1 MFVVLVAGAAAL
13 PGFTSAFTVT
23 NFAFFL
29 VWVFM
34 ALGLSLLWGYT
45 GILSFGQTAFFG
57 LAGYTYGVASINF
70 GDSATLGWVSV
81 LIALAL
87 PALFAALLGYLM
99 FYGGVRDVFVGI
111 VTLSVTLVFETFMAQ
126 TAGPEWT
133 IGSARLNGFNGM
145 SGMPPLLLRFGEH
158 EIMFDGAPFFWLA
171 LALMVLV
178 YLGLRM
184 LANSSFGNVLVAIRE
199 NPDRAEMLG
208 YNVRLYQL
216 IVFVIGSVLAAMS
229 GVLYT
234 LWGSYIT
241 PSSMGL
247 TAAAM
252 PIVWVAAGGRKDLT
266 ATVISTIALLWVS
279 QTLAVYGSQYAL
291 VPDGLYSAAR
301 GDVRARRV
309 CRHHGQRDRREVHGV
324 ARPGRDRGANVTP
337 AAWLLETR
345 DVDQT
350 FRRLVRHQRRGHQ
363 GGPGR
368 DPLPDRAQ
376 WRGQEHAVQTHSRHL
391 RAHGRHHPVRRRGHH
406 ARCVRTRACSA
417 G

>member
-1 MFVVLVAGAAAL
+1 MRALISLLQGPQTLGRGPAFWLVFVVLVAAAASL
-13 PGFTSAFTVT
+13 PGLTSAFTVT
-23 NFAFFL
+23 NVAYFL

-70 GDSATLGWVSV
+70 GDSAMLGWVSV
-81 LIALAL
+81 AIALAL

-133 IGSARLNGFNGM
+133 IGTARLNGFNGM
-145 SGMPPLLLRFGEH
+145 SGMPPLMLRFGGH
-158 EIMFDGAPFFWLA
+158 ELMFDGPSFFWLA

-216 IVFVIGSVLAAMS
+216 VVFVIGSVLAAMS

-247 TAAAM
+247 TAAAL
-252 PIVWVAAGGRKDLT
+252 PIIWVAAGGRKDLT

-291 VPDGLYSAAR
+291 VLMGFILLSVVMFAPEGFVVSTVNAI
-301 GDVRARRV
+301 
-309 CRHHGQRDRREVHGV
+309 
-324 ARPGRDRGANVTP
+324 GAK
-337 AAWLLETR
+337 
-345 DVDQT
+345 
-350 FRRLVRHQRRGHQ
+350 FRRRAPDTQ
-363 GGPGR
+363 PGK
-368 DPLPDRAQ
+368 P
-376 WRGQEHAVQTHSRHL
+376 T
-391 RAHGRHHPVRRRGHH
+391 
-406 ARCVRTRACSA
+406 
-417 G
+417 

>member
-1 MFVVLVAGAAAL
+1 MRNLIALLQGPQTMGRGPVFWSGFAALVLAAACV
-13 PGFTSAFTVT
+13 PVVASAFAVT
-23 NFAFFL
+23 NIAYFL

-70 GDSATLGWVSV
+70 GDSATLGWVSF

-87 PALFAALLGYLM
+87 PVMFAALLGYLM

-126 TAGPEWT
+126 TAGPEWA

-145 SGMPPLLLRFGEH
+145 SGMPPLLLRFGGH
-158 EIMFDGAPFFWLA
+158 EIMLDGPPFFWFA
-171 LALMVLV
+171 LALLVVV

-184 LANSSFGNVLVAIRE
+184 LTNSSFGNVLVAIRE

-208 YNVRLYQL
+208 YNVRFYQL
-216 IVFVIGSVLAAMS
+216 VVFIIGSVLAAMS

-252 PIVWVAAGGRKDLT
+252 PIIWVAAGGRKDLT
-266 ATVISTIALLWVS
+266 ATVISTVVLLWLS
-279 QTLAVYGSQYAL
+279 QSLAVHGSQYAL
-291 VPDGLYSAAR
+291 VLMGFILLIVVMFAPEGFVVTIAKTL
-301 GDVRARRV
+301 
-309 CRHHGQRDRREVHGV
+309 
-324 ARPGRDRGANVTP
+324 GAK
-337 AAWLLETR
+337 
-345 DVDQT
+345 
-350 FRRLVRHQRRGHQ
+350 F
-363 GGPGR
+363 
-368 DPLPDRAQ
+368 
-376 WRGQEHAVQTHSRHL
+376 
-391 RAHGRHHPVRRRGHH
+391 RRRG
-406 ARCVRTRACSA
+406 AKTA
-417 G
+417 